1 MNRSY
6 PLASQM
12 HLHLRVIAKRAKLN
26 MSHENFR
33 PLAELLTRSA
43 FPFVL
48 CAAMAVCVQ
57 AQDAKQGT
65 DESWTATTESLIP
78 NFNPSRTIESHTK
91 SGNRTIDKQRFEV
104 LGLNGAYRSFSET
117 ETEIVEV
124 DAVTNRTFVRRYRW
138 DENGRRIL
146 TEVLEEDSHTAPSGN
161 TRVERKISSADVN
174 GNLQV
179 VRREI
184 VDTAKIS
191 ADVEATESAIYQRD
205 SYGGFTQVEQAQLL
219 KTRRADDSVAIKT
232 TTRLPDG
239 NGRWKV
245 TDVTEKLIK
254 DDGTDRTTEEQV
266 SRSDFEGRLYQTSR
280 ILEKEGDTATGE
292 IRSTVENYSLYA
304 PGYFDNRLHL
314 NQRITATRK
323 NNSTGEITEQ
333 QIEQPSAGN
342 PSDGP
347 KVIAK
352 TRYVVKYA
360 ATGMQ
365 TTKTV
370 ENRDANG
377 KFNTALVE
385 TQESTQAPPTQQ
397 ATLPSHKH

>member
-1 MNRSY
+1 MTHAKFG
-6 PLASQM
+6 PLAQ
-12 HLHLRVIAKRAKLN
+12 
-26 MSHENFR
+26 
-33 PLAELLTRSA
+33 LLMRSA
-43 FPFVL
+43 FRFVL
-48 CAAMAVCVQ
+48 CATMAACVQ
-57 AQDAKQGT
+57 AQDSKQGT
-65 DESWTATTESLIP
+65 DESWTATTKSSIP
-78 NFNPSRTIESHTK
+78 NINPSRTIESHTK

-104 LGLNGAYRSFSET
+104 LGINGGYRPFSET

-124 DAVTNRTFVRRYRW
+124 DATTNRILVRRYRW

-146 TEVLEEDSHTAPSGN
+146 TEVLEEDSRTTPSGN

-174 GNLQV
+174 GNLRV
-179 VRREI
+179 VRRET
-184 VDTAKIS
+184 VDTTKIS
-191 ADVEATESAIYQRD
+191 ADVEATESAIYLRD
-205 SYGGFTQVEQAQLL
+205 SYGGFTQVEQTQVL
-219 KTRRADDSVAIKT
+219 KTRGADDAVSIKT

-254 DDGTDRTTEEQV
+254 DDGTNRTTEERV
-266 SRSDFEGRLYQTSR
+266 SRSDLEGRLSQTSR
-280 ILEKEGDTATGE
+280 TLEKDRETDTGE

-323 NNSTGEITEQ
+323 KDSTGETTEQ

-347 KVIAK
+347 KVTAK
-352 TRYVVKYA
+352 TKYVVKYA
-360 ATGMQ
+360 ATGTQ
-365 TTKTV
+365 KTKTV

-377 KFNTALVE
+377 NFKTVLVE
-385 TQESTQAPPTQQ
+385 TQESTQAPHTQHV
-397 ATLPSHKH
+397 TLPSNKP